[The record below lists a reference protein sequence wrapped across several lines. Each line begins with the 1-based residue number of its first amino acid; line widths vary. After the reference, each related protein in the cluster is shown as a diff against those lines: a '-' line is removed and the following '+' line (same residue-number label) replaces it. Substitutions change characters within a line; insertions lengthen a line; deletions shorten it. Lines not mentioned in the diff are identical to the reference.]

1 MKHKYYINKS
11 NHSKGL
17 KIAILIGVIS
27 LVALFLVNVVCYHFT
42 GAFVVSLLLGG
53 AVFISSISLYRTI
66 FLLKLPLIVID
77 EKSVNYFNV
86 LWYNKY
92 NWDRFDVAYFDTDQ
106 LSLSIG
112 LRNGRVYDK
121 FLLNSLL
128 THDVEEI
135 SHHFKTRNN
144 LQTVIP

>member
-1 MKHKYYINKS
+1 M
-11 NHSKGL
+11 
-17 KIAILIGVIS
+17 LIGVTS
-27 LVALFLVNVVCYHFT
+27 FAALILVNILFFHFAGT
-42 GAFVVSLLLGG
+42 FVVSLLLGG
-53 AVFISSISLYRTI
+53 AVFVSLISLYRTI

-92 NWDRFDVAYFDTDQ
+92 DWGKFDVAHFDTDQ

-112 LRNGRVYDK
+112 LRNGRLYEK
-121 FLLNSLL
+121 FLFDSLSNR
-128 THDVEEI
+128 DVEEI
-135 SHHFKTRNN
+135 VQHFKTRNK

>member
-1 MKHKYYINKS
+1 M
-11 NHSKGL
+11 
-17 KIAILIGVIS
+17 LIGVTS
-27 LVALFLVNVVCYHFT
+27 FAALILVNILFYHFAGT
-42 GAFVVSLLLGG
+42 FVVSLLLGG
-53 AVFISSISLYRTI
+53 AVFVSLISLYRTI

-92 NWDRFDVAYFDTDQ
+92 NWDKFDVAYFDTDQ

-121 FLLNSLL
+121 FLLNSLS

-135 SHHFKTRNN
+135 SHHFKTRNK
-144 LQTVIP
+144 LQTVTP

>member
-135 SHHFKTRNN
+135 SHHF
-144 LQTVIP
+144 